1 VKLNGREVNFKRTIW
16 ATIAA
21 SAMCPDKDITRLDE
35 VLRSN
40 YMDGNMAAAQF
51 ICILSE
57 AYEKAK
63 AYEVS
68 QIGETY
74 EQNPVTMDELMNLED
89 FDLFQQLFIDAADAW
104 KKDARQ
110 TVETEPVKGKKK
122 SKAARSDSVK
132 PGTSTSDTGQE

>member
-1 VKLNGREVNFKRTIW
+1 MKLNGREINFKRTIW

-21 SAMCPDKDITRLDE
+21 STMCPDNDINRLDE
-35 VLRSN
+35 VLRAN
-40 YMDGNMAAAQF
+40 FADGNMAAAQF
-51 ICILSE
+51 ICIMSE

-63 AYEVS
+63 AYEMS
-68 QIGETY
+68 QTGESY
-74 EQNPVTMDELMNLED
+74 EQKPVTMDELMNLED
-89 FDLFQQLFIDAADAW
+89 FDQFQKLFIDAADAW

-122 SKAARSDSVK
+122 SKAAQSDSVK